1 MEGFVANAVDKT
13 SGYGAEQIQVLEG
26 LEHVRRRPGMYVG
39 GTDIKALHHM
49 VHEVVDNSID
59 EAMQGRCDQI
69 RITIHKDNSVTVED
83 NGAGIPVEVQK
94 QTGLPAVTV
103 VMTKLGAGGK
113 FGGGGYKVSGGLH
126 GVGVSAV
133 NALSAWMETKVKRNG
148 KLYRQR
154 FERGVPVTP
163 VEEIGKVSRDDTGT
177 IQTFMADDTILQ
189 TLDFSFDT
197 LATRFREMAFLTR
210 GVNITFIDERPDLP

>member
-1 MEGFVANAVDKT
+1 
-13 SGYGAEQIQVLEG
+13 
-26 LEHVRRRPGMYVG
+26 MYVG
-39 GTDIKALHHM
+39 GTDFKALHHM
-49 VHEVVDNSID
+49 VYEGADNAID
-59 EAMQGRCDQI
+59 EAMQGRCDKI
-69 RITIHKDNSVTVED
+69 TITIHKDESISISD
-83 NGAGIPVEVQK
+83 NGAGIPVDVQK

-133 NALSAWMETKVKRNG
+133 NALSEWMETKVKRNG

-163 VEEIGKVSRDDTGT
+163 VEEIGVVDAGDTGT
-177 IQTFMADDTILQ
+177 IQTFFADPTILQ
-189 TLDFSFDT
+189 TIEYNYDT

-210 GVNITFIDERPDLP
+210 GVDITFIDERPEQPR